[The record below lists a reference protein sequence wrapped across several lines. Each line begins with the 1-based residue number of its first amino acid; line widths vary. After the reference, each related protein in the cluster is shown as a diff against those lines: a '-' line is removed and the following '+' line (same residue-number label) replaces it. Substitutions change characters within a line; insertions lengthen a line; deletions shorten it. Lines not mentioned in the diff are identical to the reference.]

1 MSVYHVYAWFQ
12 WSPERGVGH
21 LSHGTALK
29 EHSMFLSKYKKLR
42 LVPFLGLEYMSTSLG
57 LTKEE
62 NYSKEKLNILIKYRM
77 KQTDLMNKLW

>member
-1 MSVYHVYAWFQ
+1 
-12 WSPERGVGH
+12 
-21 LSHGTALK
+21 
-29 EHSMFLSKYKKLR
+29 MFLSKYKKLR

-77 KQTDLMNKLW
+77 KQTDLMNKL